1 MARIRG
7 RDPVPCAQ
15 EKGPGRAFAR
25 QEGPEANRVVGAT
38 GAPGVGGSVRERGV
52 WLLRDRRQT
61 VGGLSCYTVPTTG
74 GIEKLTCAFA
84 AGGGGAATLLRGPA
98 TMHQPSSLAA
108 QRRAPV
114 VVGHCPL
121 ADIFGLLGKIAAS
134 LQRLAFMRAIR
145 ARRRRP
151 RPRRGGR
158 SPLASLCSEQ

>member
-1 MARIRG
+1 LARIRG
-7 RDPVPCAQ
+7 RILFPARKK
-15 EKGPGRAFAR
+15 KGQVGLSPGRKAQKR
-25 QEGPEANRVVGAT
+25 TGWLGRPERLGW
-38 GAPGVGGSVRERGV
+38 GSVRERGV